1 MHVTTTA
8 SPPRNSVSRAW
19 THWAALRHAPGM
31 DSSAVNLV
39 HSLFLARARGDWS
52 SVEWAH
58 PQIELAVGDG
68 PNPGTWTGVAGMTE
82 GYRQVMNAW
91 EGYSSTAE
99 EFVLLDDERVLVL
112 DRLSARGKLS
122 GLELEQMQPNA
133 AGFFGFAPARWSA
146 SSSGTAASARL
157 PTSVSLAP
165 PTMTPDHADGGGRIR
180 TCEGRANAF
189 TARPL

>member
-1 MHVTTTA
+1 
-8 SPPRNSVSRAW
+8 
-19 THWAALRHAPGM
+19 M

-58 PQIELAVGDG
+58 PQIELAVADG

-82 GYRQVMNAW
+82 GYHQVTNAW
-91 EGYSSTAE
+91 EGYSSAE

-112 DRLSARGKLS
+112 DRLFARGKLS

-133 AGFFGFAPARWSA
+133 AGVFRVRGGKVVSIVLWYSRERALADLGLAGAPDDDA
-146 SSSGTAASARL
+146 
-157 PTSVSLAP
+157 
-165 PTMTPDHADGGGRIR
+165 
-180 TCEGRANAF
+180 
-189 TARPL
+189 